1 MNYLSYKIGLN
12 IIIDKYYDRNSIVI
26 KRKHQPLNLE
36 IATKSYKRTKI
47 YTDNEKLYIGNKY
60 ILLKNIKKVYLKK
73 QKSARIHFTLLYPK
87 YNLYLKI
94 VDRRFFNNISIN
106 LKYLEYLY
114 ETKDVETDVLLREE
128 IDKIDSFFDWFLFSN
143 DTDYARTEK
152 IESTE
157 YVPINDNPLYLD
169 GSYDIEENLRKIV
182 DRYDGK
188 FICDESNECE
198 NSDELVEDE
207 VFYEKDELDGKKAY
221 KLYLILPVKQA
232 KKFIN
237 RKGYFVYKS
246 RFMENGYVDVWI
258 DYNLEKK
265 IRDKNIKRRAIL
277 KRENLFTIILLLGI
291 LLFCIYILIAKIKF
305 YFF

>member
-36 IATKSYKRTKI
+36 IATKSYKRIKI

-94 VDRRFFNNISIN
+94 VGKGFFNNISIN

-114 ETKDVETDVLLREE
+114 ETKDVETDSLLREE

-143 DTDYARTEK
+143 DTDYDRTEK
-152 IESTE
+152 IESAE
-157 YVPINDNPLYLD
+157 YVPINDNPLYRD
-169 GSYDIEENLRKIV
+169 ESCDIEENLRKIV
-182 DRYDGK
+182 DRCDGK
-188 FICDESNECE
+188 FICDE
-198 NSDELVEDE
+198 LLEDE
-207 VFYEKDELDGKKAY
+207 EFYGKNALVGKKAY
-221 KLYLILPVKQA
+221 KLYLILPIKQA

-265 IRDKNIKRRAIL
+265 IHEKNIKRMAI
-277 KRENLFTIILLLGI
+277 RNQENLFTIILLLGI
-291 LLFCIYILIAKIKF
+291 LLFCIYILISKIKF